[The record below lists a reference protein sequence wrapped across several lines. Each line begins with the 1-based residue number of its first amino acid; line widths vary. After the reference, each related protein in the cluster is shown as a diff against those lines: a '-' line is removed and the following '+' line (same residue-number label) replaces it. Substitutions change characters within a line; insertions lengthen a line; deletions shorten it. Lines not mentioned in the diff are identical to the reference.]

1 MAKAPMRTAPP
12 KLLVE
17 LIKAFRER
25 GVVPSGGGKWSVPT
39 FTSAVPNTQPLHKA
53 MSAIQHTWVITT
65 ISPNTKKSGPYVK
78 RDEFAAWLGEQISC
92 PPEEALW
99 RFAALMSW
107 SEKFQDWESQNFPCG
122 SLLTGDRITPT
133 VSDIVS
139 ALSATPPV
147 DESKKAKEETW
158 AEIAS
163 RPPVNVTIPGAA
175 LLTCLVFTPDLLSVG
190 PTIRELIHRVGSAT
204 TNALLLAAIARDS
217 GFEPTAFAD
226 ALTRHPPGDFLGP
239 VVDALLNRASWLRA
253 LQGWNALP
261 NDIASPLAEWMVFF
275 RFTDHHWKSAALS
288 PDKCVLWHLNVR
300 LNRDY
305 GESPITTDG
314 TPEQH
319 AILRLYEHLEM
330 LEKNSYG
337 MEHESHL
344 ARAAAAATQAGYLLA
359 AFAPSLIRA
368 FADALANEL
377 VEILSAASDDRLL
390 ERIRPLT
397 DGQHRLEKI
406 GAIADTILRRCGA
419 IPIASEV
426 DARPLLGTLAP
437 IRGQTWLND
446 LGLENLLH
454 EAARAGELAF
464 ADEYSRAWREHE
476 DDLLRDLF
484 DVFVAPKLM
493 VAIQTANQV
502 LSKPGRRWYLR
513 WSKFSKN
520 EEFEHGA
527 DLALEVKVM
536 VHQQIEFRKTCFVQV
551 KRMETKGERFLSSWR
566 LNAQQ
571 RADLLREFGST
582 AFYLLLTPAAVSGQ
596 QRVLPVDV
604 ADGILLQ
611 ARKQE
616 ILPDSVAGCCCHS
629 LAHFLIYDVLAGWQ
643 GDVTK
648 SALQNPKTAHA
659 RPGRSARYI
668 VRVELEYGG

>member
-1 MAKAPMRTAPP
+1 MAKARIGTASS

-17 LIKAFRER
+17 LIQAFRQRE
-25 GVVPSGGGKWSVPT
+25 VVPDSVDCRGESVLT
-39 FTSAVPNTQPLHKA
+39 FNSAVPSIEPLHPA
-53 MSAIQHTWVITT
+53 LSGIQHIWVLTG
-65 ISPNTKKSGPYVK
+65 TKESGPYVE
-78 RDEFAAWLGEQISC
+78 RDKFAAYLGERISC
-92 PPEEALW
+92 AAEEAIW
-99 RFAALMSW
+99 RFAALMCW
-107 SEKFQDWESQNFPCG
+107 SEKFPNLEARTFPCG
-122 SLLTGDRITPT
+122 SLLDGDPITPT
-133 VSDIVS
+133 AADISS
-139 ALSATPPV
+139 ALSDTPPLEDSEKAKEATWADIACRPPV
-147 DESKKAKEETW
+147 D
-158 AEIAS
+158 
-163 RPPVNVTIPGAA
+163 VTIPGAA
-175 LLTCLVFTPDLLSVG
+175 LVTGLAFAPDSSSVG
-190 PTIRELIHRVGSAT
+190 PTIRELVQRADVAT
-204 TNALLLAAIARDS
+204 TNALLLGAIARDS
-217 GFEPTAFAD
+217 GSEPAAFAD
-226 ALTRHPPGDFLGP
+226 AVGCNLPSDFLGP
-239 VVDALLNRASWLRA
+239 VVDALLNKASWLHTLR
-253 LQGWNALP
+253 GWNALP
-261 NDIASPLAEWMVFF
+261 NDMGSPLAEWMDFF
-275 RFTDHHWKSAALS
+275 RFSSWGRGPTALS
-288 PDKCVLWHLNVR
+288 PDKCVLWHLNVD

-305 GESPITTDG
+305 GEPPTPTDG

-319 AILRLYEHLEM
+319 ATLRLYEHLEM

-337 MEHESHL
+337 MERESHL
-344 ARAAAAATQAGYLLA
+344 ARAATAATQAGYFLA
-359 AFAPSLIRA
+359 AFAPWLIRA
-368 FADALANEL
+368 FADKSGNEL
-377 VEILSAASDDRLL
+377 IEILSAASDERLL

-397 DGQHRLEKI
+397 DGPDRLGKT
-406 GAIADTILRRCGA
+406 GAVADTILRRCGA
-419 IPIASEV
+419 IPVASEV

-493 VAIQTANQV
+493 VAVAAANHVFPQ
-502 LSKPGRRWYLR
+502 PGRRWYLR

-520 EEFEHGA
+520 EEVEHGA
-527 DLALEVKVM
+527 DLALEVKVI
-536 VHQQIEFRKTCFVQV
+536 VHQKIEFRKTCFLQV

-616 ILPDSVAGCCCHS
+616 MMSDAVAGCCCHS
-629 LAHFLIYDVLAGWQ
+629 FAHFLIYDVLAGWQ
-643 GDVTK
+643 GDITK